1 MTKKIASSRPQIRP
15 RTRRGIAERGGWV
28 DQRVSEILLQP
39 HLSLPEKVLH
49 VYNVLAAKPPTGDHL
64 PPIEVIR
71 IRLTRHFP
79 NLAEEPDGPLSSQN
93 MPGTVYQ
100 VLGDVIQSWSPVK
113 ASHKRASRRRDGRA
127 SFITYLTNR
136 LQWVC
141 LRHLEQTHDRFRE
154 IPISELLRLK
164 DTEDGIDE
172 DYVPDLG
179 FESIAFDELL

>member
-1 MTKKIASSRPQIRP
+1 MTKKSSSRPQV
-15 RTRRGIAERGGWV
+15 RRGIAERGGWV
-28 DQRVSEILLQP
+28 DQLVSEILAQP
-39 HLSLPEKVLH
+39 HLSLSEKVLH
-49 VYNVLAAKPPTGDHL
+49 VYNVLAAEPPTGGHL

-71 IRLTRHFP
+71 VRLARDFP

-113 ASHKRASRRRDGRA
+113 ASHRRASRRRASRRRDGRA

-136 LQWVC
+136 LGWVC
-141 LRHLEQTHDRFRE
+141 LRHLEQARNRSRE

-164 DTEDGIDE
+164 APTEDGIDE
-172 DYVPDLG
+172 DYVPNLG
-179 FESIAFDELL
+179 FEPALEELL